1 MITSAVIAVHIEIN
15 PVAAKVS
22 KINFMPIDSTAFC
35 RIAPIVSLAILR
47 ITRIIDGSSSIK
59 TISAASTA
67 AAAPSVPHRNS
78 DIRPL

>member
-59 TISAASTA
+59 TISVSYTHLTLPTIA
-67 AAAPSVPHRNS
+67 
-78 DIRPL
+78 